1 MKLLLLA
8 GTQEAR
14 AIADRLAAEGID
26 AMASLAGVTD
36 EPRLFPIR
44 TRRGGFGGEEAQER
58 YLKDG
63 KFDTVIDATHPFA
76 TRISSRTLT
85 IARRHGLRYL
95 RVLRPAWRAQD
106 GDLWHAATTR
116 EDVERLVP
124 KGARVFLA
132 TGAQSIDEWSEF
144 AKGRTLFCR
153 RVDRTDDPFPYD
165 GSWIIGQPPFVLA
178 YEMRLLK
185 TYAID
190 WVVARNSGGPTRAKL
205 DAARA
210 LGRPVA
216 LLDRPA
222 MMDCDHVS
230 TPDEALAWLTKQT
243 A

>member
-1 MKLLLLA
+1 MKILLMA
-8 GTQEAR
+8 GTSEAR
-14 AIADRLAAEGID
+14 AVADRLAADGID
-26 AMASLAGVTD
+26 ALASMAGVTD
-36 EPRLFPIR
+36 EPRLYPIQ
-44 TRRGGFGGEEAQER
+44 TRRGGFGGEDAQER
-58 YLKDG
+58 FMITG

-76 TRISSRTLT
+76 TRISSRTLA
-85 IARRHGLRYL
+85 IARRLGLRYL
-95 RVLRPAWRAQD
+95 RVLRPAWQAQD
-106 GDLWHAATTR
+106 GDIWYNVTTR
-116 EDVERLVP
+116 EDVEKRVP

-132 TGAQSIDEWSEF
+132 TGAQSIDEWSEL

-153 RVDRTDDPFPYD
+153 RVDRTNDPFPYE

-178 YEMRLLK
+178 YEMRLMK

-216 LLDRPA
+216 LLERPP
-222 MMDCDHVS
+222 MLDCDHVE
-230 TPDEALAWLTKQT
+230 TPDEALAWLTKQD

>member
-1 MKLLLLA
+1 MA
-8 GTQEAR
+8 GTREAR

-26 AMASLAGVTD
+26 ALASMAGVTD
-36 EPRLFPIR
+36 EPRLYPIQ

-58 YLKDG
+58 FLKTG

-76 TRISSRTLT
+76 TRISSRTQT
-85 IARRHGLRYL
+85 ISRRLGLRYL
-95 RVLRPAWRAQD
+95 RVWRPAWQAQD
-106 GDLWHAATTR
+106 GDLWYSVATQ
-116 EDVERLVP
+116 EDVEKRVP

-132 TGAQSIDEWSEF
+132 TGAQSIEEWSDF
-144 AKGRTLFCR
+144 AEGRTLFCR
-153 RVDRTDDPFPYD
+153 RVDRTDDPFPYE
-165 GSWIIGQPPFVLA
+165 GGWIIGQPPYVLA

-216 LLDRPA
+216 LLDRPPLL
-222 MMDCDHVS
+222 DCDHVQ
-230 TPDEALAWLTKQT
+230 TPDEALAWLTKQN

>member
-1 MKLLLLA
+1 MA

-14 AIADRLAAEGID
+14 AVAQLLAGAGID
-26 AMASLAGVTD
+26 AVASLAGVTD
-36 EPRLFPIR
+36 EPRSIPIQ
-44 TRRGGFGGEEAQER
+44 TRRGGFGSEEAQER
-58 YLKDG
+58 FIRDG
-63 KFDTVIDATHPFA
+63 GFDAVIDATHPFA
-76 TRISSRTLT
+76 ARISRRTQV
-85 IARRHGLRYL
+85 IAHRLGLSYL
-95 RVLRPAWRAQD
+95 RVMRPAWRAQD
-106 GDLWHAATTR
+106 GDLWHNATTR
-116 EDVERLVP
+116 EEVEKLVP

-132 TGAQSIDEWSEF
+132 TGAQSIDEWTGLAE
-144 AKGRTLFCR
+144 GRTLFCR

-165 GSWIIGQPPFVLA
+165 GGWIIGQPPFVLA

-210 LGRPVA
+210 LGRSVA

-222 MMDCDHVS
+222 MQDCDHVQ
-230 TPDEALAWLTKQT
+230 TPDEALAWLTKQN